1 MKPILPKIAVLTA
14 CLGGVLQAQEPLV
27 MPAQGD
33 PDTNLVINLLGQ
45 NLSTRTFSFTTVLE
59 ASSGKKVLPLN
70 GDAAHQRVT
79 GAIGKALSSILS
91 EAEKLDSPLRKLRDT
106 GEVTKT
112 LLESIHKL
120 LDETNGIRCDL
131 PPNRSGAQQA
141 WGYPGLRVTDEESK
155 IVFYLEPKLVRKD
168 SEDGNLAFEPNNE
181 TLKVTDDAVHLLVGI
196 EHNGKEG
203 DWTFAGWRLVDLS
216 KTKVKLKA
224 TFQASNADVYQ
235 KTELS
240 TPETPR

>member
-1 MKPILPKIAVLTA
+1 MKPFLPKIAVLTA

-33 PDTNLVINLLGQ
+33 ADSNLVITLLGQ

-59 ASSGKKVLPLN
+59 ASSGKKVLPLT

-79 GAIGKALSSILS
+79 GAIGKALSAIIS
-91 EAEKLDSPLRKLRDT
+91 EAEKLDSAMRKLHDS
-106 GEVTKT
+106 GEITKT
-112 LLESIHKL
+112 FQEAIRKQ
-120 LDETNGIRCDL
+120 LDEADGIRCDI

-155 IVFYLEPKLVRKD
+155 IVFYLEPKLVKKD
-168 SEDGNLAFEPNNE
+168 SEDGTLAFEPNNE
-181 TLKVTDDAVHLLVGI
+181 TLKVTDDAVHLLLGI
-196 EHNGKEG
+196 EHDGKEG
-203 DWTFAGWRLVDLS
+203 EWTFAGWRLVDLS

-224 TFQASNADVYQ
+224 TFQASNSDVYQ